1 MRILLAKHAGFCF
14 GVQRA
19 VKKALELAREGKQ
32 LVSLGDLI
40 HNQRFVDYLR
50 GKGHSSVERVEDVPK
65 GACVLIRSHGVPPV
79 LYQKLKDRGLQY
91 VDLTCPLWRASIKKS
106 AKSSGTMRAS

>member
-50 GKGHSSVERVEDVPK
+50 EKGISSVERVEDVPK

-91 VDLTCPLWRASIKKS
+91 VDLTCPFVARIHKKVS
-106 AKSSGTMRAS
+106 QEAAEL

>member
-50 GKGHSSVERVEDVPK
+50 EKGISSVERVE
-65 GACVLIRSHGVPPV
+65 GSESESQGVGDF
-79 LYQKLKDRGLQY
+79 LGLFWWENGNQ
-91 VDLTCPLWRASIKKS
+91 PSEIHA
-106 AKSSGTMRAS
+106 